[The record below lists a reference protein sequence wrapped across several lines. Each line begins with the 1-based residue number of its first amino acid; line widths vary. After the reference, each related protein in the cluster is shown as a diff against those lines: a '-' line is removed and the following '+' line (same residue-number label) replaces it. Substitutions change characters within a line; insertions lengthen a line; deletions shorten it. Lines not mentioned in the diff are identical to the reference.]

1 MSFERLVKTIHSWLG
16 VMILP
21 WVVAIGFT
29 GLYMNHNDLILSLFP
44 TAHYDTDQFDTA
56 PGITLQDA
64 DSARLIA
71 QSLAPDADLRLTSDD
86 VYRERDV
93 FTFDAGSSDV
103 IIDADTGHAWVNSRY
118 LTRTYAPDGTRL
130 HTRVRWSRVLSSIH
144 TRGWVGTTLGT
155 WLADITAGALVIFGL
170 SGLVLF
176 TMPRLRRIKNRR
188 AKAAYERAARDRE
201 MALRPSSPSSR

>member
-21 WVVAIGFT
+21 WVAAIGFT
-29 GLYMNHNDLILSLFP
+29 GLYMNHDDLILSLFP
-44 TAHYDTDQFDTA
+44 TAHYDTAQFSTA
-56 PGITLQDA
+56 PGIAPQNEA
-64 DSARLIA
+64 SARLMA
-71 QSLAPDADLRLTSDD
+71 ASLVPDADLTLTDD
-86 VYRERDV
+86 TDYRDRAV

-103 IIDADTGHAWVNSRY
+103 IIDAETGHAWINSRY

-144 TRGWVGTTLGT
+144 TRGWVGTSLGT

-176 TMPRLRRIKNRR
+176 TMPRLRRRKNRR
-188 AKAAYERAARDRE
+188 AKAAYERARDA
-201 MALRPSSPSSR
+201 ALRPSSPSSR